1 METSIFSLSSSSLLN
16 VLVHSDYI
24 ESTTLDISWE
34 IVLKSP
40 VSKVIESWLLMVLL
54 QTPNH

>member
-1 METSIFSLSSSSLLN
+1 METSIFSLSSPSLLN
-16 VLVHSDYI
+16 VLVYSDYI
-24 ESTTLDISWE
+24 ESTTLDIFWE
-34 IVLKSP
+34 MVLKSP